1 MISSVKFGKKDTYT
15 AKYTGEQIRPTVA
28 VTCNYTNEKG
38 KAATQKLKLNVDYM
52 VSYSENVNVGTA
64 TVIVQGIGEYAGVI
78 TKEFSITPKEMKKV
92 TLSAVGDIKI
102 GDTPTLV
109 VMDGNYELSPDDY
122 EIIVKTEKNGS
133 FKPLSEVT
141 CGPKDILEKVELKV
155 RAKEESNYTGESSKK
170 VKFNILGSEINATP
184 IASVTFDMSCL
195 KIPAKGYTY
204 NGKTQK
210 PKVTVTAEGKKLK
223 SSEFK
228 VVYSGNVNAGLAK
241 VQIVGL
247 YNKKKNTGYYGVS
260 EPVYFEIKQKSFKK
274 VSVSSVAAIPKSG
287 SLENITLTVKDGK
300 RILTEGLDYWVDYS
314 NILDDKGQIL
324 SDKITVGQ
332 KYDVTLYAYD
342 GGNYLTTG
350 EDGKRVVKVKFGQL
364 NLASNTAKIDLT
376 LTSADATGVT
386 VVYNGVKLEQNTDY
400 TVSKIKQDRK
410 TGKYT
415 VTIKAVKGKQCS
427 YKGSRSIKNCEI
439 TQAANE

>member
-1 MISSVKFGKKDTYT
+1 
-15 AKYTGEQIRPTVA
+15 
-28 VTCNYTNEKG
+28 
-38 KAATQKLKLNVDYM
+38 
-52 VSYSENVNVGTA
+52 
-64 TVIVQGIGEYAGVI
+64 
-78 TKEFSITPKEMKKV
+78 MKKV
-92 TLSAVGDIKI
+92 TLSAVGDIKL
-102 GDTPTLV
+102 GDTPALV

-155 RAKEESNYTGESSKK
+155 RAKEGNNYTGESSKK

-184 IASVTFDMSCL
+184 IANITFDMTCL

-210 PKVTVTAEGKKLK
+210 PKVTVTGADGKKLK

-228 VVYSGNVNAGLAK
+228 VIYSGNVNAGLAK

-287 SLENITLTVKDGK
+287 SLESITLTVKDGK

-314 NILDDKGQIL
+314 SIVDDKTGQIL

-364 NLASNTAKIDLT
+364 NLASKTAKYKAV
-376 LTSADATGVT
+376 LTSDSASGFSFE
-386 VVYNGVKLEQNTDY
+386 YNGVPLTQGVDY
-400 TVSKIKQDRK
+400 TVTKIKQDRK

-415 VTIKAVKGKQCS
+415 VTIKAVKGKQCA
-427 YKGSRSIKNCEI
+427 YKGSRSIKNLDI
-439 TQAANE
+439 TPATNQ